1 MLPLQGTNMLI
12 PFATLAF
19 VPQRQKIPSYLPSP
33 LVFLSISTDF
43 TPTPRVPVTPKSFN
57 SSSIA
62 PLSEVKP
69 QALKYNLE
77 KCLRNALRPIN
88 PDNACTLR
96 ITAAAGTQLA
106 GAYST

>member
-1 MLPLQGTNMLI
+1 MLPLQGTSMLI
-12 PFATLAF
+12 PFAPLAF

-43 TPTPRVPVTPKSFN
+43 TPTPIVPVTPKSFN
-57 SSSIA
+57 PA
-62 PLSEVKP
+62 HLLSLSKVKLW
-69 QALKYNLE
+69 ALKQDAAGR
-77 KCLRNALRPIN
+77 LRNALRPIN